1 MGLNAKT
8 QQFEY
13 TLTLTDVNIHVSQQ
27 TNGLGAGGGIKNKT
41 PH

>member
-8 QQFEY
+8 QQFEC
-13 TLTLTDVNIHVSQQ
+13 TLTLTDVKIHVSQQ
-27 TNGLGAGGGIKNKT
+27 TDGLGAGGIKNRT